1 MRFLTILTCLLFIS
15 LTSVFAQEIEK
26 NNIEENLIVVKG
38 KATYYAHKFVGRK
51 TSNGQIYTHKKFTAA
66 HKTLPFGTIVTVYN
80 PKNDKSVTVVIND
93 RGPFNKHLM
102 IDLSQSAAKEI
113 GILGMGIAPV
123 EMSYTLPN
131 APEKLVSSK

>member
-1 MRFLTILTCLLFIS
+1 MRFLKLLSCLLFMS
-15 LTSVFAQEIEK
+15 LTSVFAQEIEENK
-26 NNIEENLIVVKG
+26 AEENLVVIKG

-80 PKNDKSVTVVIND
+80 PKNEKSVTVVIND

-123 EMSYTLPN
+123 EMSYTLPGYS
-131 APEKLVSSK
+131 EKIVSSK